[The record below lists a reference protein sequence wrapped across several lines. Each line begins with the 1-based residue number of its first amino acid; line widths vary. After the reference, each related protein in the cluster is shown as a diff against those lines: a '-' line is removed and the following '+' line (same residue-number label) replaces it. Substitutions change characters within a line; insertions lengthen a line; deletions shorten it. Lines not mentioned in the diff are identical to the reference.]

1 MEELYLQLLKI
12 ALSVFLG
19 LFIGFERDQ
28 QNKPAGMRDV
38 SLVTLGATLFAL
50 VGLEII
56 GIENADM
63 SRLFYAP
70 IIGIGFMSSGVI
82 LQNKKK
88 TKGLTSAGVLWVMV
102 AIGLLCGLGKYIL
115 AIISSIIIYLLL
127 KFKHITVKIKKRK
140 KNAKYY
146 N

>member
-1 MEELYLQLLKI
+1 MELLYLQLAKI
-12 ALSVFLG
+12 ALAVFLG

-50 VGLEII
+50 IGLEIV

-63 SRLFYAP
+63 SRLLYAP
-70 IIGIGFMSSGVI
+70 IIGIGFMASGVI
-82 LQNKKK
+82 LQNKTK
-88 TKGLTSAGVLWVMV
+88 TKGLTSAGVLWAMV

-115 AIISSIIIYLLL
+115 AIVSSIIIYLLL
-127 KFKHITVKIKKRK
+127 KFKHVTIKIQKRK
-140 KNAKYY
+140 KKCRKR
-146 N
+146 